1 MRSSKL
7 ITNYNVDIEKILNDW
22 FSSYTVSDDGVFIKK
37 IIEPKRKIM
46 IFIAE
51 DYYLRITSTITFTV
65 IVEQTIDQ
73 IFVEVVS
80 SGGESGLLGYSSGAE
95 DSAVN
100 RVVKF
105 LKAYGFSVID
115 PEGTLLKKGEDFLHK
130 ERNDDNVQQKR
141 DFKEDLSVSGDGD
154 ACGIGGRLFGRQC

>member
-22 FSSYTVSDDGVFIKK
+22 FSSNTDSEDGVFIKK
-37 IIEPKRKIM
+37 INEPRRKII

-51 DYYLRITSTITFTV
+51 DYYLRINSTLTLTV
-65 IVEQTIDQ
+65 IVEQTISQ
-73 IFVEVVS
+73 TSVEVVS
-80 SGGESGLLGYSSGAE
+80 SGGKSGLLGYSSGSE

-115 PEGTLLKKGEDFLHK
+115 PEGTLL
-130 ERNDDNVQQKR
+130 
-141 DFKEDLSVSGDGD
+141 
-154 ACGIGGRLFGRQC
+154 

>member
-51 DYYLRITSTITFTV
+51 DYYLRITSTLTLTV

-80 SGGESGLLGYSSGAE
+80 SGGRMGYSSGAE

-115 PEGTLLKKGEDFLHK
+115 PEGTLL
-130 ERNDDNVQQKR
+130 
-141 DFKEDLSVSGDGD
+141 
-154 ACGIGGRLFGRQC
+154 

>member
-22 FSSYTVSDDGVFIKK
+22 FSSNTVSDDGVFIKK

-51 DYYLRITSTITFTV
+51 DYYFRITSTITLTV

-80 SGGESGLLGYSSGAE
+80 SGGGSGLLGYSTSGAE

-115 PEGTLLKKGEDFLHK
+115 PEGTLL
-130 ERNDDNVQQKR
+130 
-141 DFKEDLSVSGDGD
+141 
-154 ACGIGGRLFGRQC
+154 

>member
-22 FSSYTVSDDGVFIKK
+22 FSSNTVSDDGVFIKK
-37 IIEPKRKIM
+37 IIEPKRKIV

-51 DYYLRITSTITFTV
+51 DYYFRINSTLTLTV

-80 SGGESGLLGYSSGAE
+80 SGGKSGLLGYSSGSE

-115 PEGTLLKKGEDFLHK
+115 PEGTLL
-130 ERNDDNVQQKR
+130 
-141 DFKEDLSVSGDGD
+141 
-154 ACGIGGRLFGRQC
+154 

>member
-1 MRSSKL
+1 
-7 ITNYNVDIEKILNDW
+7 
-22 FSSYTVSDDGVFIKK
+22 
-37 IIEPKRKIM
+37 M

-51 DYYLRITSTITFTV
+51 DYYHRISSTLTLTV

-80 SGGESGLLGYSSGAE
+80 SGGKSGLLGYSSGSE

-115 PEGTLLKKGEDFLHK
+115 PEGTLL
-130 ERNDDNVQQKR
+130 
-141 DFKEDLSVSGDGD
+141 
-154 ACGIGGRLFGRQC
+154 

>member
-22 FSSYTVSDDGVFIKK
+22 FSSNTVSDDGVFIKK

-51 DYYLRITSTITFTV
+51 DYYFRITSTLTLTV

-80 SGGESGLLGYSSGAE
+80 SGGESGFLGHSSGSE

-115 PEGTLLKKGEDFLHK
+115 PEGTLL
-130 ERNDDNVQQKR
+130 
-141 DFKEDLSVSGDGD
+141 
-154 ACGIGGRLFGRQC
+154 